1 MLEADN
7 EPNVLAPVTESVPLS
22 VMLEADT
29 PASVLVPVTDKAPL
43 SERLEAET
51 PAKVL
56 VPLTDSVP
64 LSERLL
70 TLSVPLGVLMVG
82 DEPLMVRVPPPTVR
96 LPLSVMVLV
105 TTR

>member
-1 MLEADN
+1 
-7 EPNVLAPVTESVPLS
+7 
-22 VMLEADT
+22 
-29 PASVLVPVTDKAPL
+29 
-43 SERLEAET
+43 
-51 PAKVL
+51 VL

-105 TTR
+105 TRR